1 MAKKFG
7 KIVLGAVAI
16 SAAVGGAYYYLTK
29 KNQDV
34 DAEFEDEDFDAFD
47 VEFDDDDT
55 SRSYTTLDSVVT
67 KDEVEDTP
75 VSTAKE
81 EAEELINEATA
92 TLNEANNKIED
103 FFNDEQA

>member
-29 KNQDV
+29 KDQNV
-34 DAEFEDEDFDAFD
+34 DAEFDDEDFDAFD

-55 SRSYTTLDSVVT
+55 SRSYTTLDT
-67 KDEVEDTP
+67 
-75 VSTAKE
+75 VSAKE
-81 EAEELINEATA
+81 EADELIKDATS
-92 TLNEANNKIED
+92 TLEEANHKIEN
-103 FFNDEQA
+103 FFNDEE